1 LKPQQ
6 IVVFKDAGAEAED
19 VRRLVPRLMINEANT
34 AEFLKIK
41 IPTRTSFPN
50 RLCFYKRFRLGSTMT
65 STALNSLAR
74 ASSAYL
80 RSAMHQPIQWHEW
93 GAEAFAV
100 ARRENKPMLLDIG
113 AVWCHWCHV
122 MDRESYDDAEIA
134 AIVNQHFIAVKV
146 DRDER
151 PDIDS
156 RYQAAVQAVS
166 GQGGWPLTAF
176 LTPDGKP
183 FYGGTYFP
191 PSDGYGRPSFRRV
204 LLSIA
209 NAYAEKHGDVVEQ
222 AKMVESAIALS
233 ESFAGRS
240 GRVSAGVIAT
250 IQESAFKMFD
260 PQHGGFGQAPKFPHP
275 SALDLLIER
284 YAKSPP
290 YRKERD
296 RMGHPDSSESPDSS
310 ERNASLRN
318 LITTTLE
325 HMARGGVYDQL
336 AGGFHRYSVDE
347 RWVVPHFEKM
357 CYDNSE
363 LLKNYVH
370 AYQATGEEFFADVAR
385 DMIRWM
391 DEWLSDR
398 QRGGFYASQD
408 ADISM
413 DDDGDYFTWTLDEAR
428 GVLTKE
434 EAEAAALHY
443 DINEVG
449 EMHHNPAKNVL
460 YVRAPVEEIARR
472 MNLAPERVRELLA
485 TAKKKMYAARLQ
497 RPTPYVDKT
506 VYVGWNSLCV
516 SAYLEAAKVLN
527 LAEARRFALKSLD
540 RVLGEAWK
548 AGSEQKNLAGEAPS
562 ATRTLLHVVSYSDPK
577 ASHREVP
584 GLLDDYA
591 FTALACLD
599 AYEATADLSYFK
611 FARAIADAMIER
623 FYDATSGGFFDS
635 EPVAEGTSLGVLA
648 TRRKPLQDSPTPAG
662 NPMAAIALMR
672 LHHYTGDAAYRDK
685 AELTLET
692 FAGVAEQFGIFAATY
707 GIAVVHLVES
717 PLQVVVIAQDGDEDA
732 AGELHAAAVAAFAF
746 NKSAVRL
753 AANQAAAENLPPALA
768 ATIPN
773 LPDLS
778 RKPGSRKSFAVLC
791 SGSACQP
798 PVSDAADL
806 RNALEAA
813 LHKN

>member
-1 LKPQQ
+1 
-6 IVVFKDAGAEAED
+6 
-19 VRRLVPRLMINEANT
+19 
-34 AEFLKIK
+34 
-41 IPTRTSFPN
+41 
-50 RLCFYKRFRLGSTMT
+50 MT
-65 STALNSLAR
+65 TTALNSLSR

-93 GAEAFAV
+93 GPEAFAA
-100 ARRENKPMLLDIG
+100 ARRDNKPMLLDIG

-191 PSDGYGRPSFRRV
+191 PQDGYGRPSFRRV

-209 NAYAEKHGDVVEQ
+209 NAYAEKHGEVMDQ
-222 AKMVESAIALS
+222 AKMVESAIAQS
-233 ESFAGRS
+233 ESFAGKDGRIS
-240 GRVSAGVIAT
+240 GGLIAA
-250 IQESAFKMFD
+250 IQTSAFRMFD

-284 YAKSPP
+284 YARGTAAAGGTELPP
-290 YRKERD
+290 YRNERD
-296 RMGHPDSSESPDSS
+296 RMGHPPRTDPPRTGDDE
-310 ERNASLRN
+310 LGN

-325 HMARGGVYDQL
+325 HMANGGVYDQL

-370 AYQATGEEFFADVAR
+370 GYQATGLGFFADVAR
-385 DMIRWM
+385 DIIRWV

-398 QRGGFYASQD
+398 DRGGFYASQD
-408 ADISM
+408 ADINM
-413 DDDGDYFTWTLDEAR
+413 DDDGDYFTWTLQEARAVLTEDEAE
-428 GVLTKE
+428 V
-434 EAEAAALHY
+434 AALHY

-460 YVRAPVEEIARR
+460 YVRASVEEIAQR
-472 MNLAPERVRELLA
+472 MKLKAEAVSELLA
-485 TAKKKMYAARLQ
+485 SGKKKMYAARLQ
-497 RPTPYVDKT
+497 RPTPYIDKT

-516 SAYLEAAKVLN
+516 SAYLEAAKVLD
-527 LAEARRFALKSLD
+527 LADARRFALRSLD
-540 RVLGEAWK
+540 RVLGQVWK
-548 AGSEQKNLAGEAPS
+548 VLAHENGNEKKSAGESSAPTQ
-562 ATRTLLHVVSYSDPK
+562 AGVRTPSGQLLHVVAYSDP
-577 ASHREVP
+577 AAALREVP
-584 GLLDDYA
+584 GLLEDYS

-611 FARAIADAMIER
+611 FAREITDAMISR

-635 EPVAEGTSLGVLA
+635 EPVAEGQSLGVLA

-662 NPMAAIALMR
+662 NPMAAIALTRM
-672 LHHYTGDAAYRDK
+672 HHYTGDARYRDK
-685 AELTLET
+685 AEQTLET
-692 FAGVAEQFGIFAATY
+692 FAGVVDQFGIFAATY
-707 GIAVVHLVES
+707 GIAVAHLLKGPV
-717 PLQVVVIAQDGDEDA
+717 QVVVIAEDA
-732 AGELHAAAVAAFAF
+732 DAGTADQLEAAAVAHFSFSKTVLRLAT
-746 NKSAVRL
+746 NQAVR
-753 AANQAAAENLPPALA
+753 ENLPPALA

-773 LPDLS
+773 LPAL
-778 RKPGSRKSFAVLC
+778 GAGKSFAVLC
-791 SGSACQP
+791 SGSTCQP
-798 PVSDAADL
+798 PIFDAEEL
-806 RNALEAA
+806 RRAVEAA
-813 LHKN
+813 VHGS